1 MNFSLPEATTF
12 DRRVPKARFYE
23 HLDVP
28 ASARRALTGQV
39 KTVWW
44 RNKLAA
50 STLHVAAGKSVTEI
64 EVFEIELQAETLD
77 ESVLRLLD
85 AQIPY
90 HILFV
95 LTREGRAQAWI
106 GYKEAA
112 GGGDKAFKV
121 VKFYHTDWM
130 PREALRFTLDG
141 LDLDAVYAGLVRAV
155 RGGADA
161 ADGQPASALADDVA
175 RDIRR
180 EKLGRQIA
188 ALEKKLA
195 AEKQPR
201 RKYDLVHELRRLK
214 GELGEILG

>member
-23 HLDVP
+23 HLDVS
-28 ASARRALTGQV
+28 ASARRALTGHV

-95 LTREGRAQAWI
+95 LTREGRAQALI

-112 GGGDKAFKV
+112 GGERRGAQ
-121 VKFYHTDWM
+121 
-130 PREALRFTLDG
+130 ALLLRWRLR
-141 LDLDAVYAGLVRAV
+141 LEEDA
-155 RGGADA
+155 
-161 ADGQPASALADDVA
+161 
-175 RDIRR
+175 
-180 EKLGRQIA
+180 
-188 ALEKKLA
+188 
-195 AEKQPR
+195 
-201 RKYDLVHELRRLK
+201 
-214 GELGEILG
+214 LGEVGHGRDRRPLGTSAGRVAGA